1 MQGADDRYADV
12 YDQTTRLRE
21 TSLIKY
27 VQIEDQK
34 DETLVSN
41 LEVTELNNTN
51 YLSQTQEIDEANA
64 VFSSSE
70 GSFEDDAKS
79 FVTISPRR
87 SAMYLQ
93 KGFKSS
99 NQIKKVGVIKFDTMV
114 TAASKLDFDE
124 SPFIYLTANPK
135 YLDVLCVSCYECVP
149 LSEVDH
155 HSSYCKGLAD

>member
-1 MQGADDRYADV
+1 MHLDARDIQ
-12 YDQTTRLRE
+12 
-21 TSLIKY
+21 
-27 VQIEDQK
+27 ED
-34 DETLVSN
+34 TIVSN

-51 YLSQTQEIDEANA
+51 FLSQTQEMDEANA

-70 GSFEDDAKS
+70 EESVYEVAKS

-99 NQIKKVGVIKFDTMV
+99 NQIKKMGVIKFENMV

-124 SPFIYLTANPK
+124 SPYIYLTANPS

-149 LSEVDH
+149 LADVDH
-155 HSSYCKGLAD
+155 HSSLCRGLAYNETPKLNDSGL